1 MPLLSVGTTVSRA
14 TNIPSAKG
22 RREVIILNAGSSD
35 EILRAD
41 TDPEKLSGSANV
53 AYNRGMIKFSGPQ
66 ASGEIWLISNTA
78 ATAVNYTEVF

>member
-1 MPLLSVGTTVSRA
+1 MPALSVGTSMTRA

-41 TDPEKLSGSANV
+41 TDFAKLATSATV
-53 AYNRGMIKFSGPQ
+53 AYNRGMIKYRGPQ
-66 ASGEIWLISNTA
+66 AEQEIGLISNTA
-78 ATAVNYTEVF
+78 TTPVYYTEVF